1 MLNGIIEKLN
11 NLVDL
16 VTGAWSRTAGGK
28 QKRAADNLCGFLWI
42 VGAILLIIDLF
53 VKSIPMLIV
62 GIVLIVYG
70 IIRCFSPLS
79 FHDSENKAFEA
90 MCAGLVNLLKLIGG
104 FFKRK
109 AKEIKE
115 ADKKQMVNG
124 VKEKLDS
131 AKEAK
136 IKKEEAR
143 KAEEAEKKARE
154 DALWEARTAAMNAY
168 KAKREGREA
177 SVSADAAVTPAAHA
191 PKAESV
197 SVPEPVRQEVHASD
211 AESVKEPEAVRADKP
226 QQVSMTETE
235 PVKAPIPERTDESK
249 VSKEPSVEKKDEP
262 VTPPSEDDEPH
273 VEQRIGDKRYYIFD
287 CPGCQRKVR
296 VPNRGKKGRV
306 AIVCPGCNTRFV
318 KMRW

>member
-1 MLNGIIEKLN
+1 MLNGIIEKLTGI
-11 NLVDL
+11 VDF
-16 VTGAWSRTAGGK
+16 VTGTWLKTAGGK
-28 QKRAADNLCGFLWI
+28 QKRPADNLCGFLWI

-53 VKSIPMLIV
+53 IRNIPILVV

-79 FHDSENKAFEA
+79 FHEGENKAFEA
-90 MCAGLVNLLKLIGG
+90 MCAGLFNLLKAMGG
-104 FFKRK
+104 FFKTK
-109 AKEIKE
+109 AKEVKD
-115 ADKKQMVNG
+115 ADKKKMVNG
-124 VKEKLDS
+124 VKEKIDS

-136 IKKEEAR
+136 IKKEEAK

-168 KAKREGREA
+168 KAKREGRE
-177 SVSADAAVTPAAHA
+177 VSSPATQAVSTPAPA
-191 PKAESV
+191 PVSTTEVTSSV
-197 SVPEPVRQEVHASD
+197 EPVKTPKPEPIRVPEPESEPVRMP
-211 AESVKEPEAVRADKP
+211 EP
-226 QQVSMTETE
+226 E
-235 PVKAPIPERTDESK
+235 PVKAPEPAPVKTEVNET
-249 VSKEPSVEKKDEP
+249 PSVPEKKEASTTLP
-262 VTPPSEDDEPH
+262 TEDDEPH

-287 CPGCQRKVR
+287 CPGCAKKVR